1 VQQLL
6 LLCLMPRLRLLL
18 RLLLLLRLR
27 LRLRLLLLL
36 LLYLYLLHHPA
47 SQPAHLLALG
57 GNTKM
62 VVRDPIVQLS
72 AHAVRFFAVVVTQV
86 SLLLDRR
93 MIRVRVNGAM
103 ASASRPS
110 TRGGSLPKRL
120 VFHHPFTT
128 TGRRKAQISR
138 RRHAITLA
146 RPHPN
151 QSFRPSLP
159 SSRASRPRDPR
170 LSSSRPSSR
179 PPEPSVLLTEPA
191 VLLTEPPVLL
201 TEPSVLL
208 SSRTSVLPSSRP
220 SLPAS

>member
-1 VQQLL
+1 VVPWHPGAGELGSSGPNPVAEAGTPPDPSVRFRLPQLPSPSRLQQQL

-18 RLLLLLRLR
+18 RLLLLLRLS

-138 RRHAITLA
+138 RRHAMHA
-146 RPHPN
+146 RPPT
-151 QSFRPSLP
+151 SES
-159 SSRASRPRDPR
+159 
-170 LSSSRPSSR
+170 
-179 PPEPSVLLTEPA
+179 
-191 VLLTEPPVLL
+191 VLLTEPPVL
-201 TEPSVLL
+201 PS
-208 SSRTSVLPSSRP
+208 LPSS
-220 SLPAS
+220 